1 MQGRYHN
8 IGEFSQSRHP
18 ELCTGETFYTNVEKG
33 KDLQKLDLTNRRVGK
48 LHMTG
53 KEIDCHLAFQ
63 YLKRCKYGE
72 NSI

>member
-48 LHMTG
+48 TAYDWQGNRLPSCVPVFE
-53 KEIDCHLAFQ
+53 KV
-63 YLKRCKYGE
+63 
-72 NSI
+72 

>member
-18 ELCTGETFYTNVEKG
+18 ELNSDETFYTNVEKG

-48 LHMTG
+48 IAYDWRGNRLPSCVPVFE
-53 KEIDCHLAFQ
+53 KV
-63 YLKRCKYGE
+63 
-72 NSI
+72 